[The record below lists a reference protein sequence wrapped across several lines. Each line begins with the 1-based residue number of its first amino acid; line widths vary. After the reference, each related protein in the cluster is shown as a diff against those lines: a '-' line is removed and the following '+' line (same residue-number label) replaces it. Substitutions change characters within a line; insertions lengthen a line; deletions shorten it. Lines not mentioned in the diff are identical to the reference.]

1 MKKITKTTL
10 KNPSQVKAVGYIL
23 LQYSHIILQ
32 EIAYQF
38 FLNKLHINQKLN
50 QIHNKSSIQSNLHLH
65 FIPKATMA
73 NLFGLIQLIITDFL
87 KFVAIDYDHGTGCQY
102 ISMESL

>member
-1 MKKITKTTL
+1 MWADL
-10 KNPSQVKAVGYIL
+10 DCNVPSAKCLETVPPGTVISRIYV
-23 LQYSHIILQ
+23 
-32 EIAYQF
+32 
-38 FLNKLHINQKLN
+38 
-50 QIHNKSSIQSNLHLH
+50 LH